1 MEEYQIIEQKEEKK
15 SFDFIKLFIECLHKW
30 YWFVAAVAFCLC
42 VAVLYVMR
50 QTPKYAVNGTI
61 MIRNDQ
67 TGRSASMFQS
77 EMMDLMG
84 FSGSKVV
91 EDEVELL
98 HSYGIME
105 QTIKALNLQT
115 EYRKKSGLRWVG
127 QYPTPDIAVTYP
139 AEFLDTLSSS
149 ILIELRRKEDIYLV
163 KVACRNQESEHEV
176 SSLTEPIQTCAG
188 TLSFM
193 EIHPLVAG
201 DKMRIFTW
209 PVAQIVD
216 PYLKSISCYQYKKE
230 SNIIVMSSRT
240 DLPQRARDIMDKMV
254 ELYNMDAVID
264 KNIMASNTAEF
275 INDRLHIITLELDTV
290 EKSVEEYMREN
301 GLSDMEEEV
310 KLALRTKTD
319 YQKIITDYEAQIN
332 MLSYIQEYLQDPK
345 NDFNLIPANLGVSDP
360 SLVALMKDYNEML
373 LTRMRVA
380 RSATSDSPLL
390 AQSDEQLAQ
399 LRQGIIASI
408 KNAKEGLNISKND
421 LARKDEQYNKLIR
434 QVPAKERQYMEIKRQ
449 QEIKEKLFVYLYEKR
464 EENAL
469 TLASTMMP
477 ARIVDIPRASF
488 RPVAPHSMLIYLAAL
503 IIGGLIPLLIIFL
516 QEFFNDEIRDR
527 KEFQQTVKAPFLGEI
542 IVSKEGGNVVVSGSA
557 NTISAEMFRTI
568 RTNMKFM
575 LPDKK
580 CPIILVTS
588 ALNGEGKS
596 FVAVNTSISL
606 ALLGKKVLLIG
617 LDVRKPTISKYLNLR
632 SQGAITS
639 YLSGETT
646 SIDDLIVPS
655 GVADNLDVAPSGV
668 VPPNPAELIQS
679 PRLKT
684 LFEELQKRYDII
696 VVDTAPVTLVS
707 DTFHLAPL
715 ADMTIFVTRA
725 NYTSR
730 EMLPYIQDTYE
741 EKRLPNMACVLNG
754 IKAGSS
760 YGHYGYGHAYGYGHY
775 GYGSYGHTKK

>member
-1 MEEYQIIEQKEEKK
+1 MEEYQIIEQEETK
-15 SFDFIKLFIECLHKW
+15 SFDFIKLLIECLHKW
-30 YWFVAAVAFCLC
+30 YWFAAAVVFCLC
-42 VAVLYVMR
+42 IAVLYVKR
-50 QTPKYAVNGTI
+50 QTPKYAVTGTI

-67 TGRSASMFQS
+67 TGRSSSMFQS

-91 EDEVELL
+91 YDEVELL

-105 QTIKALNLQT
+105 QTVKALNLQT

-139 AEFLDTLSSS
+139 AGFLDTLSSS
-149 ILIELRRKEDIYLV
+149 IFIEIRRKEDAYHV
-163 KVACRNQESEHEV
+163 NVTCRNQESEYELT
-176 SSLTEPIQTCAG
+176 SLAEPIQTCVGAF
-188 TLSFM
+188 SFM
-193 EIHPLVAG
+193 EIHPLASG
-201 DKMRIFTW
+201 DKLRIFTW
-209 PVAQIVD
+209 PVEQIVD
-216 PYLKSISCYQYKKE
+216 PFLNSISCYQPKKE
-230 SNIIVMSSRT
+230 SNLIVMSSRT
-240 DLPQRARDIMDKMV
+240 DLPERAKDIMSKMV

-275 INDRLHIITLELDTV
+275 IDDRLRIITMELDTV
-290 EKSVEEYMREN
+290 ERDVELYMSQN

-310 KLALRTKTD
+310 RLALRTKTD
-319 YQKIITDYEAQIN
+319 YQKILTDYEAQIN

-345 NDFNLIPANLGVSDP
+345 NELSLIPANLGVNDP
-360 SLVALMKDYNEML
+360 SLVSLMKEYNELL
-373 LTRMRVA
+373 LTRMRIT
-380 RSATSDSPLL
+380 RSATPDNPLL
-390 AQSDEQLAQ
+390 AQSDEQLTQ
-399 LRQGIIASI
+399 LRNGIITSI

-477 ARIVDIPRASF
+477 ARIVDVPRSSF
-488 RPVAPHSMLIYLAAL
+488 RPVAPHSMLICLVAL
-503 IIGGLIPLLIIFL
+503 ILGGIIPFTVLFL
-516 QEFFNDEIRDR
+516 MEYFNNEIRDR
-527 KEFQQTVKAPFLGEI
+527 KEFQETVKAPFLGEI
-542 IVSKEGGNVVVSGSA
+542 IVSKEGGNVVVSESA
-557 NTISAEMFRTI
+557 NTVSAEMFRTI

-575 LPDKK
+575 LSDKQ
-580 CPIILVTS
+580 CPVVLVTS

-596 FVAVNTSISL
+596 FVAVNTSISF
-606 ALLGKKVLLIG
+606 ALLGKKVLLLG
-617 LDVRKPTISKYLNLR
+617 LDVRKPTVSKYLDIR
-632 SQGAITS
+632 FQGAVTS
-639 YLSGETT
+639 YLSGEVQA
-646 SIDDLIVPS
+646 IDDLIIPS
-655 GVADNLDVAPSGV
+655 GITENLDVAPSGII
-668 VPPNPAELIQS
+668 PPNPAELIQS
-679 PRLKT
+679 PRLAA
-684 LFEELQKRYDII
+684 LFTELRKRYDLII
-696 VVDTAPVTLVS
+696 VDTAPVTLVS
-707 DTFHLAPL
+707 DTFHLAPY

-730 EMLPYIQDTYE
+730 EMLPYIQETYE

-775 GYGSYGHTKK
+775 GYGSYGHSSK